1 MKYCLLLCLPL
12 IAAPVNAD
20 RIKVV
25 DDTGAAVKHYET
37 MWHTADSGYSR
48 WQAGDGKFSDKPPN
62 DADVI
67 DVLVR
72 ADSYATAVRR
82 FSGDSLADLRA
93 GNATITL
100 HRGEEIQLKL
110 NVPDGMDVPGDF
122 LPQMYF
128 PQFAG
133 RVRMMW
139 QPVNLRNGR
148 TKPDFNILNVSRV
161 SDGLYSFRLPRE
173 RTPFLVAFQH
183 PGWLQFHEVG
193 LLSNLDVRNGVLEI
207 DVPRPVTIQV
217 VLETGAVNE
226 ARLPFKDALVEIHWP
241 NPAMDGSFY
250 SATWDER
257 IKPGETRAFSDF
269 GPGRYMIT
277 IRTVARE
284 GVENVAGT
292 EINPGR
298 FFARRKIT
306 ILSAGATHKERIQ
319 WTLFDPN
326 AKRGDCNAR
335 LKLLMADGRLAAG
348 VPVKVHW
355 FDGHYGE
362 LEVHD
367 GQTPSNGVVQ
377 LNGISSVVVTESS
390 YGPYSVELDGE
401 HVGSFRLQSTTDI
414 QEFEFRMAPD
424 VGDQAPD
431 IDIVEVDTGKAQRLS
446 DYQGQ
451 VVLLEFWAT
460 WCGPCQPAMKKLN
473 RMATKNPDWAD
484 KVVIIPLS
492 VDKTSELAANHVAQ
506 RGWTAMRH
514 FWSRRV
520 DDGQSQAEQA
530 FVVRGIP
537 TAILLKPDGTIA
549 WRGHPLAKY
558 SGGMNLRDRIEAVL
572 GEK

>member
-1 MKYCLLLCLPL
+1 MKYCLLLCLVL
-12 IAAPVNAD
+12 IAAPVNAG

-25 DDTGAAVKHYET
+25 DDAGAAVEHYEM

-48 WQAGDGKFSDKPPN
+48 WHVGGSMVFSELPY
-62 DADVI
+62 DADVL
-67 DVLVR
+67 DVVVR
-72 ADSYATAVRR
+72 ADSYATEVRR
-82 FSGDSLADLRA
+82 FAGNSLADLRA
-93 GNATITL
+93 GKATITL
-100 HRGEEIQLKL
+100 HQGEKVQLKL
-110 NVPDGMDVPGDF
+110 NVPDGMDVPDDF

-148 TKPDFNILNVSRV
+148 TKPDFNILNVSRI
-161 SDGLYSFRLPRE
+161 SNGLYSFRLPRE

-193 LLSNLDVRNGVLEI
+193 PLSNLDVRNGTLEI

-217 VLETGAVNE
+217 TLETGAVNE

-250 SATWDER
+250 SATWDEW
-257 IKPGETRAFSDF
+257 IKPGETRAFKDF
-269 GPGRYMIT
+269 GPGRFSAM
-277 IRTVARE
+277 IRTNARE

-292 EINPGR
+292 EVNPGR

-319 WTLFDPN
+319 WTPFDPN
-326 AKRGDCNAR
+326 AKRGDCHAR
-335 LKLLMADGRLAAG
+335 LKLLLADGRPAAG

-367 GQTPSNGVVQ
+367 GQTPRNGIVQ
-377 LNGISSVVVTESS
+377 LNGITSVVAMESPS
-390 YGPYSVELDGE
+390 GPYRVRLDGE
-401 HVGSFRLQSTTDI
+401 YVGSFRLQPITDI
-414 QEFEFRMAPD
+414 QEFEFRMAPN

-431 IDIVEVDTGKAQRLS
+431 IDILEVDTGKAQRLS
-446 DYQGQ
+446 DYQGH

-473 RMATKNPDWAD
+473 SMATENPDWAD
-484 KVVIIPLS
+484 KIVIIPLS
-492 VDKTSELAANHVAQ
+492 VDKTSELAADHVAQ

-520 DDGQSQAEQA
+520 GDDQSQAEQA
-530 FVVRGIP
+530 FVVHGIP

-549 WRGHPLAKY
+549 WRGHPMAKY
-558 SGGMNLRDRIEAVL
+558 SGGINLRDRIEAML
-572 GEK
+572 GEQ

>member
-1 MKYCLLLCLPL
+1 MKYCLLLCLAL

-25 DDTGAAVKHYET
+25 DDTGEVVKHCET

-48 WQAGDGKFSDKPPN
+48 WQVGDGMFFDGLPN
-62 DADVI
+62 DVDVI
-67 DVLVR
+67 DVVVR
-72 ADSYATAVRR
+72 ADNYATEVRR
-82 FSGDSLADLRA
+82 FAGDSLADLRA
-93 GNATITL
+93 GKATITL
-100 HRGEEIQLKL
+100 HRGEEVQLKL

-122 LPQMYF
+122 LPRMYF

-133 RVRMMW
+133 RVRLMCL
-139 QPVNLRNGR
+139 PVNLRNGR
-148 TKPDFNILNVSRV
+148 VKPDFNMLNVSRI
-161 SDGLYSFRLPRE
+161 SDRLYSFRLSRE
-173 RTPFLVAFQH
+173 RTTFLVAFQH

-193 LLSNLDVRNGVLEI
+193 PLSNLDVGDGVLEI

-217 VLETGAVNE
+217 TLETGAVNE
-226 ARLPFKDALVEIHWP
+226 ALLPIKDALVGVHWP
-241 NPAMDGSFY
+241 NPNMDGSLYF
-250 SATWDER
+250 ATWDER
-257 IKPGETRAFSDF
+257 IKPGETRTFSDF

-277 IRTVARE
+277 IRTIARD
-284 GVENVAGT
+284 GVENVAGAR
-292 EINPGR
+292 INPGQ
-298 FFARRKIT
+298 FYARREIS
-306 ILSAGATHKERIQ
+306 LLAGVTRKERIQ
-319 WTLFDPN
+319 WTPFDPN

-335 LKLLMADGRLAAG
+335 LKLLMADGRPAAG

-367 GQTPSNGVVQ
+367 GQTPRNGIVQ
-377 LNGISSVVVTESS
+377 LHGITSVVAMESPS
-390 YGPYSVELDGE
+390 VPYRVRLDGE
-401 HVGSFRLQSTTDI
+401 YIGSFRLHPITDI
-414 QEFEFRMAPD
+414 QEFEFRMAPN

-431 IDIVEVDTGKAQRLS
+431 IDILEVDTGKAQRLS
-446 DYQGQ
+446 DYQGH

-473 RMATKNPDWAD
+473 SMATENPDWAD

-530 FVVRGIP
+530 FVVHGIP

-549 WRGHPLAKY
+549 WRGHPMAKY
-558 SGGMNLRDRIEAVL
+558 SGGINLRDRIAAVL
-572 GEK
+572 GEE

>member
-25 DDTGAAVKHYET
+25 DDTGAAIEHYET
-37 MWHTADSGYSR
+37 MWHTVDSGYCR
-48 WQAGDGKFSDKPPN
+48 WQAGNGKFSDRPPN

-93 GNATITL
+93 GRATITL
-100 HRGEEIQLKL
+100 QRGEEVQLKL
-110 NVPDGMDVPGDF
+110 NVPDGMNVPDDF

-128 PQFAG
+128 PQFAW

-139 QPVNLRNGR
+139 QPVNLRNR
-148 TKPDFNILNVSRV
+148 HIEPDFNMLNVSRI

-183 PGWLQFHEVG
+183 PGWLQFCEIGPLSSRDVG
-193 LLSNLDVRNGVLEI
+193 DGVLEI

-217 VLETGAVNE
+217 ALETGAVNE
-226 ARLPFKDALVEIHWP
+226 ARLPFKDAIVEVGWSKP
-241 NPAMDGSFY
+241 EMDGLFY
-250 SATWDER
+250 SATWDQR

-269 GPGRYMIT
+269 GPGRFSVT
-277 IRTVARE
+277 IRTNARD
-284 GVENVAGT
+284 GVKNVAGT

-298 FFARRKIT
+298 FFARRMIT
-306 ILSAGATHKERIQ
+306 TLSAGATHKERIQ
-319 WTLFDPN
+319 WTPFDSN
-326 AKRGDCNAR
+326 AKSGDCHAR
-335 LKLLMADGRLAAG
+335 LKLLMADGRPAAG

-355 FDGHYGE
+355 FDGHYGA

-367 GQTPSNGVVQ
+367 GQTPSNGIVQ
-377 LNGISSVVVTESS
+377 LDGISSEVVTEPP
-390 YGPYSVELDGE
+390 YPPYSVELDGE
-401 HVGSFRLQSTTDI
+401 FVGPFRLQPITEI

-431 IDIVEVDTGKAQRLS
+431 IDILEVGTGKAQRMS
-446 DYQGQ
+446 NYQGH

-473 RMATKNPDWAD
+473 SMATENPDWAD

-530 FVVRGIP
+530 FVVYGIP

-549 WRGHPLAKY
+549 WRGHPMAKY
-558 SGGMNLRDRIEAVL
+558 SGGINLRDRIEAML